1 MDTKNYTQVLIDG
14 KIYTLGGNEDEAYLQ
29 KAAGYVNEKITT
41 MHGIPGFSKQSA
53 DYQQLMLLLNVADD
67 YFKAKENA
75 DQMEEQ
81 KDRMEKETYSLKHE
95 LVSTQMKLDGVL
107 KDLEERQR
115 QLQELSA
122 KLSKTERELRAT
134 KKQAA
139 LAAASENEEE
149 EVVEDEVADTV
160 IEGDTPVNEAGYEVA
175 GETEQAADEAAGA
188 EPAQEGFAQTELPL
202 QSPSFQAKLSDRELA
217 RKALQAARKAGSH
230 RNGRR

>member
-1 MDTKNYTQVLIDG
+1 MSPKTDTEVLIGG
-14 KIYTLGGNEDEAYLQ
+14 KVFTLSGYESEDYMQKIASYINNKMTEYGKLDSFRRQSLDRQSVLLQ
-29 KAAGYVNEKITT
+29 
-41 MHGIPGFSKQSA
+41 
-53 DYQQLMLLLNVADD
+53 LNIADD
-67 YFKAKENA
+67 YFKTKETA

-81 KDRMEKETYSLKHE
+81 RDRMEKETYSLKHE

-122 KLSKTERELRAT
+122 KLSKTERELRAA

-139 LAAASENEEE
+139 LAATSENGEE
-149 EVVEDEVADTV
+149 EVVEDEVVDTV
-160 IEGDTPVNEAGYEVA
+160 IEGDEPVSESVPALD
-175 GETEQAADEAAGA
+175 ETAAAQATESGFVQADM
-188 EPAQEGFAQTELPL
+188 PMQN
-202 QSPSFQAKLSDRELA
+202 PSFQTKTGLSDQELA